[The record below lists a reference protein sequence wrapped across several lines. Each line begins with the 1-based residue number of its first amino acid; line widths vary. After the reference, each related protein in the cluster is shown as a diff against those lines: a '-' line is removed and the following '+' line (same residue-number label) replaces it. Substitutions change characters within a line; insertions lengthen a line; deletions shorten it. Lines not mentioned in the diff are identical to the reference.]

1 MEPPNTCVKSVR
13 LCNMKKLTAK
23 KLYETIM
30 ENQVPSNSDIEDYF
44 PDTELDIV
52 NIIDDWWR
60 AVDEIS
66 EIRRRVRKLA
76 EL

>member
-23 KLYETIM
+23 KLYEAIM